1 MLYKPPLRR
10 ANRSVHG
17 GAGMDVARGSVDQFE
32 VHQQS
37 GVWGVHIK
45 PSQHAAGVLPA
56 ILNP

>member
-10 ANRSVHG
+10 ANRSVYV
-17 GAGMDVARGSVDQFE
+17 GAGMDVARGSADQFE

-45 PSQHAAGVLPA
+45 PSQCAAGLLPA